1 MQDTSMPVVILG
13 PEAPSNICELVANR
27 KLDAQPLGWISL
39 DNLKGLISTLA
50 ICFHLFN
57 STSFGLKFRV
67 NSFSWESF
75 LPNIL
80 IYIYIYMH
88 INIIRAAISKWLI
101 IGMWIGEWLILPETV
116 NHRHSW
122 GLSCSWY
129 VHPIKSIFSMKNV
142 PKNDLWAP
150 DPARHGTARR
160 EGAMLVARLESWRK
174 ANVNRP
180 IHGEAGKKR
189 KNLPPVTLKKWWVV
203 LEYSGTKK
211 NPTVFWRF
219 CC

>member
-1 MQDTSMPVVILG
+1 MHNLLVGSHWTTWKDLFLLLQFAFIFELNLFWFEISCEQFFMGILS
-13 PEAPSNICELVANR
+13 PEYSYL
-27 KLDAQPLGWISL
+27 
-39 DNLKGLISTLA
+39 
-50 ICFHLFN
+50 
-57 STSFGLKFRV
+57 
-67 NSFSWESF
+67 
-75 LPNIL
+75 
-80 IYIYIYMH
+80 YIYMH
-88 INIIRAAISKWLI
+88 INIISAAISKWLI

-129 VHPIKSIFSMKNV
+129 VHPIKSIFSMKNT

-211 NPTVFWRF
+211 IRRIFDGSVVNCPLRVLVFT
-219 CC
+219 CV

>member
-1 MQDTSMPVVILG
+1 MGILS
-13 PEAPSNICELVANR
+13 PEYSYL
-27 KLDAQPLGWISL
+27 
-39 DNLKGLISTLA
+39 
-50 ICFHLFN
+50 
-57 STSFGLKFRV
+57 
-67 NSFSWESF
+67 
-75 LPNIL
+75 
-80 IYIYIYMH
+80 YIYMH
-88 INIIRAAISKWLI
+88 INIISAAISKWLI

-129 VHPIKSIFSMKNV
+129 VHPIKSIFSMKNA

-211 NPTVFWRF
+211 SDGCSTVLLLIVLYVCWFLRVFNWF
-219 CC
+219 

>member
-1 MQDTSMPVVILG
+1 MHNL
-13 PEAPSNICELVANR
+13 LVGSHWTTWKDLFLLLQFAFIF
-27 KLDAQPLGWISL
+27 LTQPLLVW
-39 DNLKGLISTLA
+39 NFVWTV
-50 ICFHLFN
+50 FHGNPFSRILLF
-57 STSFGLKFRV
+57 
-67 NSFSWESF
+67 
-75 LPNIL
+75 
-80 IYIYIYMH
+80 IYMH
-88 INIIRAAISKWLI
+88 INIISAAISKWLI

-129 VHPIKSIFSMKNV
+129 VHPIKSIFSMKNA

-211 NPTVFWRF
+211 IRRIFDGSVVNCPLRVLVFT
-219 CC
+219 CV